1 VAAADLAGSGIGG
14 CDSGGHLGVMHGHHI
29 RFLVLPL
36 LLGACPMMDDD
47 DDGGDEGSTPP
58 SMIAGTVAR
67 TAAIA
72 AGRDGIGTVYIG
84 AFAECSFASPPLG
97 LAVIPDA
104 DLSDTASTV
113 DFAMED
119 LPEGAVHLALFL
131 DDDGDADPMNP
142 LPDPGDPVY
151 SDEGGDG
158 VLNCV
163 EVEVG
168 DEDIAL
174 QLTVTEPLL
183 GVSGTV
189 RRDEN
194 VAVPGGND
202 GVGTLF
208 IGAFAECAHDGQV
221 VGFAAIPDA
230 DVSDP
235 DARVDFEIPSLPIDV
250 VHLAFFLDDNG
261 DVDPAMPLP
270 GDGDLVFADDVEDG
284 LLSCV
289 TVDAGT
295 EEIDLAL
302 NNVEAD

>member
-1 VAAADLAGSGIGG
+1 
-14 CDSGGHLGVMHGHHI
+14 
-29 RFLVLPL
+29 
-36 LLGACPMMDDD
+36 MMDDD
-47 DDGGDEGSTPP
+47 DDSGDEGSTPP

-72 AGRDGIGTVYIG
+72 AGRDGIGTVYIA
-84 AFAECSFASPPLG
+84 AFSECSLATPPLG
-97 LAVIPDA
+97 LVVIPDA

-142 LPDPGDPVY
+142 LPDPGDLVY

-158 VLNCV
+158 VLDCV
-163 EVEVG
+163 EAEVG
-168 DEDIAL
+168 DEDVAL

-183 GVSGTV
+183 GISGTV
-189 RRDEN
+189 RRNADVTIAE
-194 VAVPGGND
+194 GND

-208 IGAFAECAHDGQV
+208 IGAFAECAHTGEI
-221 VGFAAIPDA
+221 VGFAAIPNA
-230 DVSDP
+230 DVADAE
-235 DARVDFEIPSLPIDV
+235 ARVDFEIPNLPIDV
-250 VHLAFFLDDNG
+250 VHLGFFLDDDG
-261 DVDPAMPLP
+261 DADPAMPLP

-289 TVDAGT
+289 TVDAGAD
-295 EEIDLAL
+295 EIDLAL
-302 NNVEAD
+302 NNVEAE

>member
-1 VAAADLAGSGIGG
+1 
-14 CDSGGHLGVMHGHHI
+14 MRGHHI
-29 RFLVLPL
+29 RFFLLPL

-47 DDGGDEGSTPP
+47 DDSGDEGATPP
-58 SMIAGTVAR
+58 SRVAGTVAR
-67 TAAIA
+67 TADIA

-84 AFAECSFASPPLG
+84 AFSECSLATPPLG

-104 DLSDTASTV
+104 DLSDAASFV
-113 DFAMED
+113 EFAMED

-142 LPDPGDPVY
+142 LPDPGDLVY
-151 SDEGGDG
+151 SNEGGDG
-158 VLNCV
+158 MLDCV

-168 DEDIAL
+168 DEDVAL

-189 RRDEN
+189 RRPEE
-194 VAVPGGND
+194 VAIAEGND

-208 IGAFAECAHDGQV
+208 IGAFAECAHDGQI
-221 VGFAAIPDA
+221 VGFAAIPGA

-235 DARVDFEIPSLPIDV
+235 EARVAFEIPNLPIDV
-250 VHLAFFLDDNG
+250 VHLGLFLDDNG
-261 DVDPAMPLP
+261 DADPAMPLP

-295 EEIDLAL
+295 DEIDLTL
-302 NNVEAD
+302 NNVEAE